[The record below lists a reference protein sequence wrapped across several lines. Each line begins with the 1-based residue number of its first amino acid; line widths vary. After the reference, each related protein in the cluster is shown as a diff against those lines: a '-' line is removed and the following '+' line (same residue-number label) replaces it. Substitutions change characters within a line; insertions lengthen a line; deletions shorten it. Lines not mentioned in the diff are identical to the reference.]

1 MRNIGFYDT
10 DAIDEL
16 ATPTA
21 STEIT
26 TDSPALEVFTD
37 FNEHRPLV
45 LEATTTA
52 VEAER
57 LMQMAHVRLKFVV
70 DKNNH
75 FLGVVSLD
83 DLNSQEIVKKLS
95 QGFNRDEL
103 SVTDFMRPRNEL
115 KAFDYEEVSKAKI
128 SDIIEALKSSG
139 QQHCLVIDR
148 EKHKIRGIF
157 SASDMAR
164 KLRLPIN
171 IETRSSFA
179 HVFKVIHQ

>member
-1 MRNIGFYDT
+1 MNNLGFYQT

-16 ATPTA
+16 ASPTE
-21 STEIT
+21 TREIT
-26 TDSPALEVFTD
+26 INSPAVEVFTD
-37 FNEHRPLV
+37 FNKHRPLV
-45 LEATTTA
+45 LEATSTA

-95 QGFNRDEL
+95 QGFSREDL
-103 SVTDFMRPRNEL
+103 SITDFMRPRTEL
-115 KAFDYEEVSKAKI
+115 HAFDYDEVSRAKI

-148 EKHKIRGIF
+148 DKHKIRGIF

-164 KLRLPIN
+164 KLHLPIN

-179 HVFKVIHQ
+179 HVFKVINQ